1 MVLFNL
7 SDIHTIYKLNQM
19 TELYQ
24 HQIEGVNW
32 MLGRE
37 HSVDG
42 PKGGFLCDE
51 MGLGKT
57 AQLISVITRNHVPN
71 TLVIVPKSIVTQWKN
86 EVHKFA
92 PELSVFVYD
101 GMKRTKDSTEF
112 KLYDVTVCPY
122 SLLTEDIPLIHN
134 IEWGRIILDEAHE
147 IRNRRSKRFKSAMKL
162 ISTYRW
168 IVTGTPVF
176 NNVDDFVSLCTF
188 IGIDRIDVQ
197 CHLEAIREKF
207 ILRRTKNK
215 KDIPE
220 CHFENI
226 ELDMYPEEKDMYK
239 HVFSEAQ
246 EMIRDMM
253 KRASVHGN
261 STMYNM
267 DILECFLRARQ
278 TMIWPQ
284 LYIDGMSKKMDE
296 EMEPWTGR
304 SKKMETLFQLIAQHP
319 DEKTLIFC
327 QFMGEMNYIQE
338 NLKCPVFRIDGS
350 CSKER
355 RESQLAEF
363 KRAPQNS
370 VFLIQ
375 VKAGGQGLNIQCA
388 SRVYITSPSWNP
400 GTELQA
406 IGRCHR
412 SGQEREVYVKKL
424 LYKGDGTYP
433 SVDESIV
440 ALQVRKS
447 YEYAEVLGDDSL
459 KTQLPGKSEGLSISE
474 IRNIFRA

>member
-1 MVLFNL
+1 M
-7 SDIHTIYKLNQM
+7 
-19 TELYQ
+19 ELYPR
-24 HQIEGVNW
+24 QIEGVNW
-32 MLGRE
+32 MLERE
-37 HSVDG
+37 HSSLG

-57 AQLISVITRNHVPN
+57 AQLVTVIKRNKTGP
-71 TLVIVPKSIVTQWKN
+71 TLVVVPKSIVTQWKN
-86 EVHKFA
+86 EIHKFA

-101 GMKRTKDSTEF
+101 GIKRTRDASEF
-112 KLYDVTVCPY
+112 QRHDVTVCPY
-122 SLLTEDIPLIHN
+122 SLLTEDAPLVHR
-134 IEWGRIILDEAHE
+134 IEWRRVILDEAHE
-147 IRNRRSKRFKSAMKL
+147 IRNRRSKRFKSAMQ
-162 ISTYRW
+162 IGATYKW
-168 IVTGTPVF
+168 VVTGTPVF
-176 NNVDDFVSLCTF
+176 NDVRDFVSLCTF
-188 IGIDRIDVQ
+188 IGIDRVDVQ
-197 CHLEAIREKF
+197 CNLETIREKF
-207 ILRRTKNK
+207 IIRRTKNK
-215 KDIPE
+215 DSIPE
-220 CHFENI
+220 CHFENV
-226 ELDMYPEEKDMYK
+226 ELEMYPEEKTLYAQA
-239 HVFSEAQ
+239 FSEAQ
-246 EMIRDMM
+246 EMIREMM
-253 KRASVHGN
+253 KRAKAHGN

-267 DILECFLRARQ
+267 DILEQFLRARQ
-278 TMIWPQ
+278 VMAWPQ
-284 LYIDGMSKKMDE
+284 LYIDGMAKKMDE
-296 EMEPWTGR
+296 EMNEWNGR
-304 SKKMETLFQLIAQHP
+304 SKKMETLFEMIEQHP

-327 QFMGEMNYIQE
+327 QFKGEMNYIQE
-338 NLKCPVFRIDGS
+338 KLTCPVFRIDGT

-363 KRAPQNS
+363 NRAPQNS

-412 SGQEREVYVKKL
+412 TGQTREVYVKKL
-424 LYKGDGTYP
+424 IYKGDEKYP

-447 YEYAEVLGDDSL
+447 LEYAEVLGDDRL

>member
-1 MVLFNL
+1 M
-7 SDIHTIYKLNQM
+7 D
-19 TELYQ
+19 LYP

-32 MLGRE
+32 MLERE
-37 HSVDG
+37 HSSLG

-57 AQLISVITRNHVPN
+57 AQLVTVIKRNKTGP
-71 TLVIVPKSIVTQWKN
+71 TLVVVPKSIVTQWKN
-86 EVHKFA
+86 EIHKFA

-101 GMKRTKDSTEF
+101 GIKRTRDASEF
-112 KLYDVTVCPY
+112 QRHDVTVCPY
-122 SLLTEDIPLIHN
+122 SLLTEDTPLVHR
-134 IEWGRIILDEAHE
+134 IEWGRVILDEAHE
-147 IRNRRSKRFKSAMKL
+147 IRNRRSKRFKSAMQ
-162 ISTYRW
+162 IGATYRW
-168 IVTGTPVF
+168 VVTGTPVF
-176 NNVDDFVSLCTF
+176 NDVRDFVSLCTF
-188 IGIDRIDVQ
+188 IGIDRVDVQ
-197 CHLEAIREKF
+197 CNLETIREKF
-207 ILRRTKNK
+207 IIRRTKNK
-215 KDIPE
+215 DSIPE
-220 CHFENI
+220 CHFENV
-226 ELDMYPEEKDMYK
+226 ELEMYPEEKTLYAQA
-239 HVFSEAQ
+239 FSEAQ
-246 EMIRDMM
+246 EMIREMM
-253 KRASVHGN
+253 KRAKAHGN

-267 DILECFLRARQ
+267 DILEQFLRARQ
-278 TMIWPQ
+278 VMAWPQ
-284 LYIDGMSKKMDE
+284 LYIDGMAKKMDE
-296 EMEPWTGR
+296 EMNEWNGR
-304 SKKMETLFQLIAQHP
+304 SKKMETLFEMIEQHP

-327 QFMGEMNYIQE
+327 QFKGEMNYIQE
-338 NLKCPVFRIDGS
+338 KLTCPVFRIDGT

-363 KRAPQNS
+363 NRAPQNS

-412 SGQEREVYVKKL
+412 TGQTREVYVKKL
-424 LYKGDGTYP
+424 IYTGDEKYP

-447 YEYAEVLGDDSL
+447 LEYAEVLGDDRL

>member
-1 MVLFNL
+1 M
-7 SDIHTIYKLNQM
+7 D
-19 TELYQ
+19 LYP

-32 MLGRE
+32 MLERE
-37 HSVDG
+37 HSSLG

-57 AQLISVITRNHVPN
+57 AQLVNVIKRNKTGP
-71 TLVIVPKSIVTQWKN
+71 TLVVVPKSIVTQWKN
-86 EVHKFA
+86 EIHKFA

-101 GMKRTKDSTEF
+101 GIKRTRDASEF
-112 KLYDVTVCPY
+112 QRHDVTVCPY
-122 SLLTEDIPLIHN
+122 SLLTEDAPLVHR
-134 IEWGRIILDEAHE
+134 IEWRRVILDEAHE
-147 IRNRRSKRFKSAMKL
+147 IRNRRSKRFKSAMQ
-162 ISTYRW
+162 IGATYRW
-168 IVTGTPVF
+168 VVTGTPVF
-176 NNVDDFVSLCTF
+176 NDVRDFVSLCTF
-188 IGIDRIDVQ
+188 IGIDRVDVQ
-197 CHLEAIREKF
+197 CNLETIREKF
-207 ILRRTKNK
+207 IIRRTKNK
-215 KDIPE
+215 DSIPE
-220 CHFENI
+220 CHFENV
-226 ELDMYPEEKDMYK
+226 ELEMYPEEKTLYAQA
-239 HVFSEAQ
+239 FSEAQ
-246 EMIRDMM
+246 EMIREMM
-253 KRASVHGN
+253 KRAKAHGN

-267 DILECFLRARQ
+267 DILEQFLRARQ
-278 TMIWPQ
+278 VMAWPQ
-284 LYIDGMSKKMDE
+284 LYIDGMAKKLDE
-296 EMEPWTGR
+296 EMNAWTGR
-304 SKKMETLFQLIAQHP
+304 SKKMETLFESIAQHP

-327 QFMGEMNYIQE
+327 QFKGEMNYIQE
-338 NLKCPVFRIDGS
+338 KLTCPVFRIDGT

-363 KRAPQNS
+363 NRAPQNS

-412 SGQEREVYVKKL
+412 TGQTREVYVKKL
-424 LYKGDGTYP
+424 IYKGDEKYP

-447 YEYAEVLGDDSL
+447 LEYAEVLGDDRL

>member
-1 MVLFNL
+1 M
-7 SDIHTIYKLNQM
+7 
-19 TELYQ
+19 ELYK

-32 MLGRE
+32 MLERE
-37 HSVDG
+37 HSNVG
-42 PKGGFLCDE
+42 PTGGFLCDE

-57 AQLISVITRNHVPN
+57 AQLVTLIKRNKTRP
-71 TLVIVPKSIVTQWKN
+71 TLVVVPKSIVTQWKK
-86 EVHKFA
+86 EIQKFA
-92 PELSVFVYD
+92 PDLTVFVYD
-101 GMKRTKDSTEF
+101 GIKRTKCVEDLSF
-112 KLYDVTVCPY
+112 CDVTVCPY
-122 SLLTEDIPLIHN
+122 SLLTEDDPLVHKLK
-134 IEWGRIILDEAHE
+134 WGRVILDEAHE
-147 IRNRRSKRFKSAMKL
+147 IRNRRSKRFKSAMK
-162 ISTYRW
+162 IDAPYRW
-168 IVTGTPVF
+168 AVTGTPVF
-176 NNVDDFVSLCTF
+176 NDIDDFVSLCAF

-197 CHLEAIREKF
+197 CNLDAIREKF
-207 ILRRTKNK
+207 ILRRTKD
-215 KDIPE
+215 KDTIPE
-220 CHFENI
+220 CHFENV
-226 ELDMYPEEKDMYK
+226 ELDMYPEEFELYK

-246 EMIRDMM
+246 EIIRDMM

-267 DILECFLRARQ
+267 DILEQFLRARQ

-284 LYIDGMSKKMDE
+284 LYVDGMAKKLDE

-304 SKKMETLFQLIAQHP
+304 SKKMETLFELISQHP
-319 DEKTLIFC
+319 DEKTLVFC
-327 QFMGEMNYIQE
+327 QFKDEMNYIQRK
-338 NLKCPVFRIDGS
+338 LTCPVFRIDGT

-355 RESQLAEF
+355 RESQLTEF
-363 KRAPQNS
+363 KCAPQNS

-412 SGQEREVYVKKL
+412 TGQKRDVYVKKL
-424 LYKGDGTYP
+424 IYKGDEMHP

-440 ALQVRKS
+440 ALQLKKS
-447 YEYAEVLGDDSL
+447 EQYAEVLGDESL